1 MAALKV
7 DDTYIEEVITQ
18 NAINEEDSSQ
28 VVTSKDEALQQ
39 LVKDLANKE
48 KVMKKAA
55 KAAEQDIEKV
65 EAIMKKDE
73 TIIKKAEE
81 KEAKEKRRQEKQVEK
96 MLKERMA
103 QIEEQ
108 EREKLEA

>member
-28 VVTSKDEALQQ
+28 VVTSKDKALQQ

-65 EAIMKKDE
+65 EALMKKDE
-73 TIIKKAEE
+73 TIIKKAGESTLFVMT
-81 KEAKEKRRQEKQVEK
+81 KNK
-96 MLKERMA
+96 
-103 QIEEQ
+103 
-108 EREKLEA
+108 